1 MNLRDYQI
9 EISDKAAKLLKYHKI
24 AYLAMEVRTGKT
36 LTALA
41 SAYKFGAQKVLFCT
55 KKKAIDDIIEQ
66 AKKMGYDMEIYITNF
81 EQLHK
86 VEYGWDVVIV
96 DEAHGLGAFPRPSK
110 RAKELK
116 RICAAT
122 PIIFL
127 SGTPT
132 PESYSQIYHQLW
144 ISSYSPYAKAYPNFY
159 KWAKDYVSVHHKYMF
174 NRQINDYSLANEK
187 KIMEDIN
194 PIMITYTQAQAGF
207 EGLIEEN
214 ILYVKMEDSTYKLA
228 DRLRKDKMVSNKDG
242 ETVMGDTAV
251 KLMNKLHQI
260 YSGSVI
266 VDEPNRV
273 AKAFDYTK
281 AEFIRDKFAGKKIA
295 IFYKFQAE
303 YAALLWAFG
312 SRVEIDAAAFNNA
325 GSDAVFVSQIVSGR
339 EGLNL
344 STADALVFYNI
355 DFSATSYWQ
364 SRARIQTKDR
374 TETAQIYWIFSYN
387 GIEDKIYKAVMDK
400 KDYTLN
406 HFKNDY
412 LK

>member
-9 EISDKAAKLLKYHKI
+9 EISDRAAKLLKYHKI
-24 AYLAMEVRTGKT
+24 AYLALEVRTGKT
-36 LTALA
+36 ITSLA
-41 SAYKFGAQKVLFCT
+41 AAYKFGAQKVLFCT

-132 PESYSQIYHQLW
+132 PESYSQIYHQLY
-144 ISSYSPYAKAYPNFY
+144 ISSYSLYKKYKTFY
-159 KWAKDYVSVHHKYMF
+159 QWANDYVIVQKKYVF
-174 NRQINDYSLANEK
+174 NRAINDYSLAYEE
-187 KIMEDIN
+187 KIMEDIK
-194 PIMITYTQAQAGF
+194 PIMITFTQAQAGF

-214 ILYVKMEDSTYKLA
+214 ILYVKMEDSTYKLGEKI
-228 DRLRKDKMVSNKDG
+228 RRDKMVTNKDG

-266 VDEPNRV
+266 VDEPKRV

-281 AEFIRDKFAGKKIA
+281 AEFIKEKFAGKKIA

-303 YAALLWAFG
+303 YAALLWVFG
-312 SRVEIDAAAFNNA
+312 SRIEIDAAAFNKA

-344 STADALVFYNI
+344 SSADALIFYNI

-374 TETAQIYWIFSYN
+374 TETAQIYWVFSYN